1 MICKSKQFHQY
12 RIITVMEPEANL
24 EQAAAFKQFILQE
37 LAQGHTKLVIN
48 FTHVVYVDSSFLAA
62 LVASMKQ
69 CLAVEADLLLIEL
82 KEDVEDLFKLIRLD
96 KVFTIYANA
105 ESLP

>member
-12 RIITVMEPEANL
+12 RMVTIAEPEANL
-24 EQAAAFKQFILQE
+24 EQAADFKAFILNE
-37 LAQGHTKLVIN
+37 LTQGHNKLVVN

-62 LVASMKQ
+62 LVACMKQ
-69 CLAVEADLLLIEL
+69 CLTVDAELVLIEL
-82 KEDVEDLFKLIRLD
+82 KEDVLDLFKLIRLD
-96 KVFTIYANA
+96 KVFTIYPNA